1 MPLNLMKFCGVLKC
15 ALLFALL
22 WKTEMKSREDAVSLP
37 KHFTQVL
44 KNRQAIKTGPHVP
57 SQKTESFAY
66 KWLFNMMN

>member
-1 MPLNLMKFCGVLKC
+1 
-15 ALLFALL
+15 
-22 WKTEMKSREDAVSLP
+22 MKSREDPVSLP
-37 KHFTQVL
+37 KRFTQVL